1 MRRKSKSGEMWKER
15 EHVTGEM
22 LPGCQ
27 DSHRV
32 HFLKTLDSLCTIH
45 ANTSSAV
52 VQKAVPTCG

>member
-1 MRRKSKSGEMWKER
+1 MWKER